1 MLPTEKFSNDPL
13 SHKRATK
20 SERGNED
27 TLSEPPDRVSP
38 ENERRVPD
46 VLTTG
51 HATHITA
58 IERLIK
64 IRSGFSNSM
73 LQEMISENSD
83 FSVKVQSPGK
93 VSGGRALLYP
103 ELPWGAPPGWE
114 TGHSRGQN
122 FLIVWDCII
131 FLCCLYVAG
140 AVPFELGI
148 LDSIQ
153 RWGLRSEVPVIAFYL
168 LTS

>member
-1 MLPTEKFSNDPL
+1 MMSPNKFSDDPL
-13 SHKRATK
+13 SHKRAK
-20 SERGNED
+20 SERADANTLQATPNPAEPGND
-27 TLSEPPDRVSP
+27 NRIPDA
-38 ENERRVPD
+38 
-46 VLTTG
+46 LTAG
-51 HATHITA
+51 HVNHITA

-73 LQEMISENSD
+73 LQEMINEHSES
-83 FSVKVQSPGK
+83 SSKVQSPGEI
-93 VSGGRALLYP
+93 SGGRALLYP

-114 TGHSRGQN
+114 QGHSRGQN
-122 FLIVWDCII
+122 FLIVWDCMI

-153 RWGLRSEVPVIAFYL
+153 K
-168 LTS
+168 